1 MGDREYKKAA
11 ECVISLR
18 DRMGEGAWKEYVK
31 ELYRGHLS
39 KRNLWKEFRD
49 RGIYL
54 KMKKG
59 KVTLDEK

>member
-1 MGDREYKKAA
+1 
-11 ECVISLR
+11 
-18 DRMGEGAWKEYVK
+18 MGEDAWEEYVK
-31 ELYRGHLS
+31 GLYKGNLS

-59 KVTLDEK
+59 EVTLDEK